1 MLVKGVHGVHSSEAY
16 RWTSSEGWTWC
27 VCETEG
33 GVYVSKGWCACEERV
48 VCMCVYNSRY
58 GVHVFIQQTWISSI
72 LKTLEQMT
80 FVQVHWGR

>member
-27 VCETEG
+27 VCETKG

-48 VCMCVYNSRY
+48 VCMCV
-58 GVHVFIQQTWISSI
+58 
-72 LKTLEQMT
+72 LL
-80 FVQVHWGR
+80 